1 MSSANGREPLKFAR
15 ALAVVL
21 GLAYAGARFAGR
33 LAFFDNLSNFPV
45 HFGIA
50 FLACAALFAA
60 LKSRSW
66 ALACCGAAALAFAP
80 VVPWYIG
87 QAAVPGD
94 AKRQFAKFFVSNVH
108 FASGEHVLLRKRIAE
123 ENPDLVGLVEVTSA
137 WLGRL
142 ELLRADY
149 PYHFEVPDERF
160 AGLAL
165 YSRLPLADARV
176 LDLGLTSTP
185 AIAATVKTQAGEIE
199 LILAH
204 PMSPVSAEF
213 VDRRNE
219 QLLALA
225 HYIAASGKPV
235 ILAGDLNLTMWN
247 DNYRPLV
254 ETGGLQN
261 AREGHGVGPTW
272 PSILPIGVPIDHILA
287 TREVALREFRVLRGV
302 GSDHLPISAEFS
314 LR

>member
-1 MSSANGREPLKFAR
+1 MSSANAREPLKFAR
-15 ALAVVL
+15 ALAVVF
-21 GLAYAGARFAGR
+21 GLAYAGARFAGS

-50 FLACAALFAA
+50 FLAFAALFAA

-87 QAAVPGD
+87 QAAVSGD
-94 AKRQFAKFFVSNVH
+94 AKRHFAKVFVSNVS
-108 FASGEHVLLRKRIAE
+108 FANGEHALLSKRIAE

-160 AGLAL
+160 AGIAI

-185 AIAATVKTQAGEIE
+185 AIAATVKTQDGEIE

-219 QLLALA
+219 QILALA
-225 HYIAASGKPV
+225 NYIAASAKPV

-247 DNYRPLV
+247 DNYRPLE

-287 TREVALREFRVLRGV
+287 TREVALRDFRVLRGV